1 MGKTIIKVDCVD
13 QRLYVSNG
21 PVIASGGRNEDE
33 ILFNF
38 CSLWDNF
45 DKTAVFYRT
54 ADDVYHAPVEENRC
68 VIPHEVLGYAG
79 QMYFGVFGVNGE
91 ITRTSEIMTY
101 RIHEGAIT
109 SDTKPSDPTP
119 DIYARIVSDLA
130 AITAD
135 VADHEARLAS
145 LETQTPL
152 TPQEYELTGNPVQMQ
167 NYAGMPMNVVSVLVP
182 GESPTAHTSASLTRC
197 GKNLFPA
204 PTKITRSGITLTPQP
219 DGGVHIG
226 GTLESGASL
235 FLSTPIT
242 AVLSGEYTLS
252 VGNAD
257 AIGDHL
263 QLRLMS
269 GGTSLMATNVNAAA
283 ANASKTFTL
292 TDQAVSA
299 WVIRVGPNVTYDV
312 TIYPVL
318 ELGATATAFEP
329 YKGETFVAEFGQ
341 SVYGGVIDWNTGL
354 LTVTHDSTGA
364 QLATPETIPLTG
376 RRIAAAEGINS
387 LYTNFGILTV
397 SGRTDIL
404 GLASDLIERVENLEG
419 QSDGLQ
425 PDGGLTPDAPSY
437 ILPTASETV
446 KGGVMIGK
454 GLKMDGDVLGVV
466 PEGAYEV
473 IETIALNGD
482 VVIDRTEEPDGTP
495 YNFTNMLVEYTLSS
509 KSSEAGHIYTRLFS
523 GDITLCSYGIGN
535 AIAVN
540 GTRWAAV
547 GCNIVK
553 GAAETFATDPG
564 QSQTSL
570 TALKRMPITYM
581 TDGNITKLYAN
592 ASVAY
597 PEGSVMLIK
606 GVRANA

>member
-1 MGKTIIKVDCVD
+1 MGKTMIRVDCVD

-182 GESPTAHTSASLTRC
+182 GESLTAHTSASLTRC

-242 AVLSGEYTLS
+242 AVLSGEYTIS
-252 VGNAD
+252 VGNSD

-387 LYTNFGILTV
+387 LYTDFGILTV

-425 PDGGLTPDAPSY
+425 PDGGLTPGSSISY
-437 ILPTASETV
+437 KLPTASETV
-446 KGGVMIGK
+446 KGGVMIGE
-454 GLKMDGDVLGVV
+454 GLRMDGDVLSVKAD
-466 PEGAYEV
+466 EEYEL
-473 IETIALNGD
+473 IETITIGEDGIAEIERTAEPNG
-482 VVIDRTEEPDGTP
+482 TT
-495 YNFTNMLVEYTLSS
+495 YNFKAVY
-509 KSSEAGHIYTRLFS
+509 
-523 GDITLCSYGIGN
+523 LCCIMPRAEQKGFVYSYINGQIHADMPGSILTDGVGIGQMMAECKYGMIEGYGIG
-535 AIAVN
+535 AKSV
-540 GTRWAAV
+540 GTSATHWRYITRI
-547 GCNIVK
+547 NIPHGYK
-553 GAAETFATDPG
+553 
-564 QSQTSL
+564 SIN
-570 TALKRMPITYM
+570 ALKIRSTVSMPI
-581 TDGNITKLYAN
+581 GAEIT
-592 ASVAY
+592 
-597 PEGSVMLIK
+597 IW
-606 GVRANA
+606 GVRADV